1 MPEIP
6 NLGNSNAIKNELD
19 ETNHHL
25 TDISSLVSSLIG
37 QLRENFMV
45 TAKVLAEK
53 KDEESVSVQ
62 KREREIMNR
71 LSFSNLNVDTRSFV
85 SPNTSKNTQSL
96 FNLSVKGVL
105 GDTLNDMKEQT
116 VQKVREFAPI
126 RYGMRA
132 KNAIDVLRGKK
143 PTYNENNYQ
152 TNPNRE
158 LSQKELQE
166 KREKDKD
173 QNTIIDILKKIHETL
188 TGKKEEKKKDDLPM
202 GSGGNSLLDMI
213 LQGGIT
219 AGFMRALQSG
229 MLAKLGPTVLAGTLA
244 AAGAALATAFVT
256 AIVGVGADA
265 IWSYLKSSDKWDAS
279 KTGKIVGAIVSGDGG
294 ILSYASRMFAGMA
307 AGGWAGAKLGAMA
320 GSFLGPGGS
329 IIGSIAGI
337 LIGGAVGIGLA
348 AIGGETVAQTIDRMG
363 EVISSWWEDIMSF
376 LFGEQGKSIKDKN
389 NSRVK
394 GFVPI
399 NDQEV
404 SDSNDVRVD
413 SQLDIEAK
421 KDASKV
427 KGIVIERTG
436 RDAEGAAQT
445 DEQVQAIQENN
456 LKVSEAKQLA
466 NVTRNDQTA
475 SSFDRDFTALSEN
488 LAITNRDYE
497 IADQQLTNLDTTREE
512 ALRKAQEEGL
522 QALNKAIA
530 EVPPTTPENIMLR
543 EQTTKKLNDEMNAK
557 IEKIELNYDE
567 TEKELERKLEEYEE
581 EKLDIE
587 RRMREVEIESYE
599 ADSPFSLKPIKD
611 GISWLTEKA
620 TGFFRDKDGELAPL
634 PEVKT
639 DTPKITQEQKQ
650 DFESYEQNLNKF
662 VGFQEGFLHTA
673 KAEVD
678 ENNKPV
684 YRDDGTRSYAI
695 GRGMTRVIDP
705 ETQKERNVRA
715 SDTMEYLFPKR
726 MGEAEEKYQKR
737 LLAQGDQQMKE
748 TLRTYHAELSNSDV
762 IIEGTTK
769 PLGVIF
775 NEIDSPVRKMALL
788 DMYYQMGGKRFKTF
802 EDTIELIE
810 KANEITEPI
819 AKQNAWVEVAEE
831 AKDSDWYRQ
840 TRNRAENVL
849 NALRDGNQLSH
860 PKQKDAIYRV
870 NVHDQN
876 ISQFDDRLE
885 GAPGAEGRMIY
896 QPEKIAVGDY
906 RGIEN
911 NPEVVIPMNAL
922 EDRVLQTVKKMSEI
936 KDQMS
941 ERSQSVQAMA
951 FEIKTKKLIE
961 NVQKIE
967 TRIRQKDDLKE
978 YGRMI
983 QTPAVNTQLVD
994 NSSTVSNHQSVLVDR
1009 SPSNQHNPFLM
1020 PLT

>member
-1 MPEIP
+1 MPDIP

-71 LSFSNLNVDTRSFV
+71 LSLSNLNVDTRSFI
-85 SPNTSKNTQSL
+85 SPATSKNTQSL

-116 VQKVREFAPI
+116 IQKVREFAPI

-152 TNPNRE
+152 ANPNRE

-173 QNTIIDILKKIHETL
+173 QDAIIDILTKIHEAL
-188 TGKKEEKKKDDLPM
+188 TGKKEEKKKNDSPT
-202 GSGGNSLLDMI
+202 GGGGNSLLDMF

-219 AGFMRALQSG
+219 ATFMRALQSG

-294 ILSYASRMFAGMA
+294 ILSYASRMFAGMV

-348 AIGGETVAQTIDRMG
+348 AIGGETVAQKIDHMG

-376 LFGEQGKSIKDKN
+376 LFGEQGKSIKEKN

-394 GFVPI
+394 EFVPI
-399 NDQEV
+399 TDQEV
-404 SDSNDVRVD
+404 SDSNDVKVD
-413 SQLDIEAK
+413 TQLKIKARE
-421 KDASKV
+421 DAQKV
-427 KGIVIERTG
+427 RGNVLERAG
-436 RDAEGAAQT
+436 LKEIQGAAQT
-445 DEQVQAIQENN
+445 VEQIQAIQDNN
-456 LKVSEAKQLA
+456 LKVSEAKQVA
-466 NVTRNDQTA
+466 NVTRNASTA
-475 SSFDRDFTALSEN
+475 SSYDRDYTALGV
-488 LAITNRDYE
+488 NRAVVIQDNE
-497 IADQQLTNLDTTREE
+497 IATQQLTNLETTREE
-512 ALRKAQEEGL
+512 ALREAQEEGL
-522 QALNKAIA
+522 KKLDEAISGI
-530 EVPPTTPENIMLR
+530 PRENEMLR
-543 EQTTKKLNDEMNAK
+543 EQITYKLNEETQAK

-567 TEKELERKLEEYEE
+567 TEKELKSKLEEHEAQR
-581 EKLDIE
+581 LALE
-587 RRMREVEIESYE
+587 RRMREIEIESYE

-620 TGFFRDKDGELAPL
+620 TGFFRDKDDELEPL
-634 PEVKT
+634 PEVRKNV
-639 DTPKITQEQKQ
+639 PVITQEQKQ
-650 DFESYEQNLNKF
+650 DFESYEDELNQF

-678 ENNKPV
+678 ESNKPV

-705 ETQKERNVRA
+705 ETGKERNVLP

-726 MGEAEEKYQKR
+726 WGENEKKYQER
-737 LLAQGDQQMKE
+737 LIAQGDRQMKE
-748 TLRTYHAELSNSDV
+748 TLQTFHAELSNSTE
-762 IIEGTTK
+762 IIEGSTK

-788 DMYYQMGGKRFKTF
+788 DMYYQMGGDRFETFDKT
-802 EDTIELIE
+802 IRLIE
-810 KANEITEPI
+810 QANGITEAI
-819 AKQNAWVEVAEE
+819 AKQNAWAKVADE
-831 AKDSDWYRQ
+831 AKRSKWYRQ
-840 TRNRAENVL
+840 TPNRAENVL
-849 NALRDGNQLSH
+849 NALRDGSQLSH
-860 PKQKDAIYRV
+860 PNQKDAIYRV
-870 NVHDQN
+870 NVHDQS
-876 ISQFDDRLE
+876 ISQDDRPE

-922 EDRVLQTVKKMSEI
+922 EERVLQTVKKMSEI
-936 KDQMS
+936 KDQVS
-941 ERSQSVQAMA
+941 ERNQSVQTMA

-961 NVQKIE
+961 NVQRIE